1 MTRAARSSLVICFF
15 LALYGVIYVYASA
28 VATNKRTVPE
38 ADYWK
43 AAGCDELCLQTAP
56 RGLDFSDL
64 FGPP

>member
-15 LALYGVIYVYASA
+15 LALYGVIFASEF
-28 VATNKRTVPE
+28 ATNKPTVQE